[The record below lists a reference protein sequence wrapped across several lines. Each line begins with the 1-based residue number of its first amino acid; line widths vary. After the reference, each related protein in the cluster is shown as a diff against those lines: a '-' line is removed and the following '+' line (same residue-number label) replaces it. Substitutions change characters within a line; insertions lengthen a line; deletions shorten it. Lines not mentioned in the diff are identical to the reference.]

1 MDQGLTLPQ
10 ILNLNKVLD
19 KEVHEYVTSLQVTV
33 IDAERLPN
41 TYPINDNIESF
52 KSQLLDCQNQLAE
65 SKQRLINIRS
75 IPYSRETFYLWSNTR
90 HHIEHIIKLLDL
102 RIYWLNNTIT
112 KLSKFL

>member
-1 MDQGLTLPQ
+1 MDRGLTIPE
-10 ILNLNKVLD
+10 IWNLNRVIND
-19 KEVHEYVTSLQVTV
+19 EIEDYVTFLKVTV
-33 IDAERLPN
+33 IDAERFPN
-41 TYPINDNIESF
+41 SSPINDNIESF

-75 IPYSRETFYLWSNTR
+75 IPYSTKTFNLWTNTR
-90 HHIEHIIKLLDL
+90 LHIEHIIKILDV